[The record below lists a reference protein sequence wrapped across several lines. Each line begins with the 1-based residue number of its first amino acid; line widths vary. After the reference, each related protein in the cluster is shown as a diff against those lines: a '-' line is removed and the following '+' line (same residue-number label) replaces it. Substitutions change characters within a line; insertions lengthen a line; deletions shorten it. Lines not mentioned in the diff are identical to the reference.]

1 MYPSEMRDYINS
13 RNGKLN
19 REETNKVID
28 VNMNPQLNHITY
40 NVWDSSYD
48 MWDREGNHFKFY
60 ITGE

>member
-19 REETNKVID
+19 REETTFITDIRKH
-28 VNMNPQLNHITY
+28 PQLNHITY

-48 MWDREGNHFKFY
+48 MWDREGNHFHFSCNV
-60 ITGE
+60 